1 MAVGKYLATL
11 LLVLMS
17 GCASIPQWSE
27 DPRDCLYEQGF
38 KKDVCSGINKVM
50 SRKYI
55 CVDMPEVIRLPAH
68 MELLNLPPAKEK
80 PVVAVYSFQDQT
92 GQRKSEDN
100 IASFSTAVTQG
111 AEAMVIDALKT
122 AGGGTWFRV
131 VERGGIDN
139 LVRERQIIRS
149 ARQDFATA
157 SGTEA
162 QGIQPMLFAGII
174 IEGGVIGYDSN
185 LLTGGRGARTLGIGF
200 SKQYRQDAVTISMRA
215 VSVLTGEVLLNVQT
229 RKTILSYGAGGD
241 VFRFIEEG
249 TQLLEI
255 EDGVGNN
262 ESVTY
267 ATRSAIEAAVL
278 ELIYQGHDRG
288 FWVLEEG
295 HRHPHLS
302 DGTNELHETDEDD
315 EKLDEWYENANE
327 VIGGDELKPIETN
340 KEKENE

>member
-1 MAVGKYLATL
+1 MVRNL
-11 LLVLMS
+11 LLSSLLILIS
-17 GCASIPQWSE
+17 GCASIPQWSD
-27 DPRDCLYEQGF
+27 DPKDCLYEEGF
-38 KKDVCSGINKVM
+38 NKDVVTGINKVM

-80 PVVAVYSFQDQT
+80 PIVAVYSFQDRT

-149 ARQDFATA
+149 ARQDFAKATE
-157 SGTEA
+157 SEA
-162 QGIQPMLFAGII
+162 QGLQPMLFAGII
-174 IEGGVIGYDSN
+174 IEGGVIGYDTN
-185 LLTGGRGARTLGIGF
+185 LLTGGRGARTLGIGY
-200 SKQYRQDAVTISMRA
+200 SKRYRKDAVTISMRA

-288 FWVLEEG
+288 FW
-295 HRHPHLS
+295 
-302 DGTNELHETDEDD
+302 
-315 EKLDEWYENANE
+315 
-327 VIGGDELKPIETN
+327 IIE
-340 KEKENE
+340 EKENE